1 MDNPADWD
9 KTRDWLIQ
17 RSHHYELALVVVFG
31 SANPSMDELRRARKL
46 RPEFSN
52 ESPALFRSRVQNGR
66 LELGVLPREEGRVL
80 ASHATSLGLAIEH
93 VATARR
99 AYLFKD
105 RGGLGYL
112 VVEDELDAERLANA
126 MIEAGVPVID
136 LEVD

>member
-1 MDNPADWD
+1 VDWD

-17 RSHHYELALVVVFG
+17 RSHYYELALVVVFG

-52 ESPALFRSRVQNGR
+52 ESPAIFRRRVENGR
-66 LELGVLPREEGRVL
+66 LDLGVLPREEGRIL
-80 ASHATSLGLAIEH
+80 ASHATSLGLAVEH

-99 AYLFKD
+99 SYSFKD
-105 RGGLGYL
+105 RGGPGYL
-112 VVEDELDAERLANA
+112 LVEDESDAERLANA
-126 MIEAGVPVID
+126 MIAAGVPVID